1 MHKNLFLCGVF
12 ILFMMS
18 AVIGKAQ
25 LLRINGWVMDERGKP
40 LAGASI
46 RVKNTTL
53 GTTTDKDGGFVLQQ
67 RTEGKTLVVSFM
79 GRKTV
84 EILAYPGMRVVL
96 PLENKELETALVQV
110 AYGNLSRYA
119 LTGAVSWVENRKITL
134 RPVTNVT
141 SALEGTV
148 PGILVNNTYGQP
160 GDAPQIRIRGFNS
173 VNGVNEPLYVVDGVP
188 FEGRLAEINPLDVE
202 SVSVLKDA
210 AAAALYG
217 NRAANGVVLISMKK
231 ADSRNLSMELTV
243 RQGMYAQGMKDYD
256 CVGTDEF
263 MEVMW
268 KSYRN
273 SLLTTSAGNYP
284 TVELANAK
292 ASASLVQNIL
302 GYNVYN
308 LADDQ
313 LFDAEGHLAEGAV
326 VREAIREDLDWY
338 KPLSRKGFRQEY
350 LLSGGAVHDI
360 SDYRFSLGYMDEE
373 GFLKNA
379 GFNRLTARLQM
390 NVSPKSWLGCGLAL
404 SGNHQNQD
412 ITDGTDNT
420 YVNVFNVARY
430 VAPIYPV
437 HLHDLS
443 TGEYI
448 LDEQGNR
455 KYDDGSANGRKQNV
469 GRNIVWENELNQNR
483 LTKTALTGQIYADV
497 KLPAG
502 FTFTLKGDLY
512 LANQERRKFL
522 NTEIGDGVGVGWN
535 YRYQYRFKRY
545 VFQEQL
551 NWLRQFGEHQVGVL
565 LGHENYYYDYQY
577 TGLAKSD
584 QILPDNLALSNFIS
598 MKGLT
603 GYLQNY
609 RTESYLGRIRY
620 DYGGKYFAEIAF
632 RRDGSSRFHP
642 DHRWGNF
649 GSVGLAWLISRE
661 NFLRE
666 INWLNYLKLRFSY
679 GEVGNDASLD
689 YYAWM
694 SLYKIVVH
702 GGNAA
707 VYKSQHVAE
716 DIKWEANVSYD
727 AALEARLFKRLNLTL
742 EYFDKRSKD
751 LLFDVAL
758 PLSAGATST
767 DASELASIT
776 RNLGSVSNR
785 GWEFSADI
793 DLIHTTAWHWNIGL
807 NATVMKNKI
816 LTLPEENRKT
826 GIVVAG
832 QNQKYMEGHSIYE
845 WWLPLYA
852 GVDRLTGNAL
862 YIPDQEKYY
871 MENAEAGK
879 DPFPEDDLVKIGD
892 TYYTTNT
899 SFARKD
905 WCGSALPKL
914 FGSFSSDLSWKGI
927 SFSALFTYS
936 IGGKIYDESY
946 ASLMATGK
954 TPRAVH
960 RDILN
965 SWEKVPDGMTEN
977 SPDRIDPDGIPVVNA
992 DLSVRNNAVSSRFLI
1007 DGSYLWVK
1015 NITAAYTLPGNVVK
1029 KLDLQGIR
1037 VNFSFENV
1045 VMFTKRK
1052 GMNPQQSFRGLS
1064 EDVLVAPR
1072 VISLGLTIK
1081 L

>member
-1 MHKNLFLCGVF
+1 MHKNLFLCGIF

-25 LLRINGWVMDERGKP
+25 LLKMNGWVVDERGKP
-40 LAGASI
+40 LAGASVW
-46 RVKNTTL
+46 VKNTTF

-67 RTEGKTLVVSFM
+67 RVEGETLVVSFM

-84 EILAYPGMRVVL
+84 EVPAYSGMRVVL

-119 LTGAVSWVENRKITL
+119 LTGSVSWLENQKIAL

-141 SALEGTV
+141 SALEGTI

-188 FEGRLAEINPLDVE
+188 FEGGLAEINPLDVE
-202 SVSVLKDA
+202 GVSVLKDA

-217 NRAANGVVLISMKK
+217 NRAANGVVLINMKK
-231 ADSRNLSMELTV
+231 ANSRNLSMELTV
-243 RQGMYAQGMKDYD
+243 RQGIYAQGMKDYD

-273 SLLTTSAGNYP
+273 SLLTTSADHYP

-360 SDYRFSLGYMDEE
+360 SDYHFSLGYMDEE

-390 NVSPKSWLGCGLAL
+390 NVSPKSWLGCGFAL
-404 SGNHQNQD
+404 SGSHQNQD

-420 YVNVFNVARY
+420 YVNVFNIARY

-497 KLPAG
+497 KLPAE

-551 NWLRQFGEHQVGVL
+551 NWLRQFGEHQVEVL

-584 QILPDNLALSNFIS
+584 QILPDNLALSNFVS

-620 DYGGKYFAEIAF
+620 DYDRKYFAEIAF

-666 INWLNYLKLRFSY
+666 ISWMNYLKLRFSY

-694 SLYKIVVH
+694 SLYKIVVN

-716 DIKWEANVSYD
+716 DIKWETNVSYD
-727 AALEARLFKRLNLTL
+727 AALEARLFKRFNLIL

-785 GWEFSADI
+785 GWELSADV
-793 DLIHTTAWHWNIGL
+793 DLIHTAACHWNVGL

-879 DPFPEDDLVKIGD
+879 DPFPKDDLVKIGD
-892 TYYTTNT
+892 AYYTTNT

-914 FGSFSSDLSWKGI
+914 FGSFFSDLNWKGI
-927 SFSALFTYS
+927 SLSALFTYS

-965 SWEKVPDGMTEN
+965 SWEKAPDGMTEN
-977 SPDRIDPDGIPVVNA
+977 APDRIDPNGIPVVNA

-1015 NITAAYTLPGNVVK
+1015 NITVAYALPDHVVK

-1037 VNFSFENV
+1037 VNCSFENV